1 MAKRVIAVISKD
13 GDVTFDFYGF
23 VGKACLN
30 EARSLENQLKDLGV
44 KVNIKEQTKK
54 REFYVTDKNSLQDR
68 G

>member
-1 MAKRVIAVISKD
+1 MTKRIIAVISKD
-13 GDVTFDFYGF
+13 GDITFDFNGF
-23 VGKACLN
+23 VGEACLN
-30 EARSLENQLKDLGV
+30 EARNLEEQLKDQGV